1 MQKTVLI
8 VEDDFIIAMDLQVT
22 LERGGWRI
30 MGPAASVQQA
40 LQLLKQELPSTAL
53 LDVHLGDE
61 LVTPVAE
68 RLKAHD
74 VPFAVASAYDRPEQF
89 GGEVLSGAPNVGK
102 PVRET
107 RLLETMARLTN
118 DDFGVC

>member
-61 LVTPVAE
+61 VVTPVAE

>member
-1 MQKTVLI
+1 VQKTVLI

-22 LERGGWRI
+22 LERGRWRI
-30 MGPAASVQQA
+30 MGPAASVQHA